1 MSPLD
6 LVYEVG
12 YGIAMT
18 SAQTVIRHSI
28 DTPPRPFHL
37 VRHADPT
44 GVSGTGVVA
53 EGAVWSSGAVALH
66 WPGYPTSTSVWS
78 GLDELLAAHGHDG
91 DTVIEWLDDAEAPV
105 IRQPKQ
111 VERDGAGWPVLT
123 GSPHDPRD

>member
-1 MSPLD
+1 M
-6 LVYEVG
+6 
-12 YGIAMT
+12 
-18 SAQTVIRHSI
+18 QRSI

-44 GVSGTGVVA
+44 GLSGTGVVA

-91 DTVIEWLDDAEAPV
+91 DTVIEWLDGKQAPV
-105 IRQPKQ
+105 LAAPPK
-111 VERDGAGWPVLT
+111 VEHDGRGWPVLT
-123 GSPHDPRD
+123 GSGVVPLPDSRPYDARD